1 MPAKGKVNV
10 NLQSILA
17 LIPIADLFASYR
29 VKKLRLYLLIVWIP
43 VIAIGNLVP
52 HLMGYSERPLFMWE
66 DCEPNW
72 ALFIFLDTCE
82 PPDLQAFSVILA
94 IGIMAAAVYLIRRWS
109 KRWNKQFESTNISR

>member
-10 NLQSILA
+10 SLQSILA

-52 HLMGYSERPLFMWE
+52 HLMGYSE
-66 DCEPNW
+66 
-72 ALFIFLDTCE
+72 
-82 PPDLQAFSVILA
+82 
-94 IGIMAAAVYLIRRWS
+94 
-109 KRWNKQFESTNISR
+109 